1 MPMKPL
7 VSVIIPTRN
16 RAHCLPNALNS
27 ICAQE
32 GLGEAFDVEI
42 IVVDDGSS
50 DETPDVVRG
59 YPLVHYI
66 RLAERRGVSGAQNEG
81 LRAVQG
87 SYVTFLGDDDEWLP
101 HKLRVQVPLLAAH
114 PEVDVVYSQALVR
127 LDGSESLYPD
137 ATRAPSGS
145 VFTALLLENI
155 YSHFAAF
162 LARRTAFE
170 RVGEFD
176 ESLESFEDYD
186 LSLRL
191 AFHSSFLFVS
201 GAVTIYNP
209 SPTGLWLGRVATT
222 AGAADACRVIDK
234 ALQMLP
240 DDVQHLELK
249 RTARARVALGAAGWL
264 RDLDQGR
271 AMMARTL
278 REYPESLLDEG
289 SRDRVARMLEQAFL
303 SESSVAR
310 VRDICAQ
317 ILGATR
323 GATVRGRWWIRRV
336 IAAFWARK
344 AHALAYGPQ
353 PNGLAAAHAAFCA
366 LVTAPW
372 YLIRRPRLARIIA
385 RGLLWPAAN
394 S

>member
-1 MPMKPL
+1 MPVKPL

-32 GLGEAFDVEI
+32 GLGKAFDVEI
-42 IVVDDGSS
+42 IVVDDASS
-50 DETPDVVRG
+50 DQTPDVVRG
-59 YPLVHYI
+59 YPLVRYI
-66 RLAERRGVSGAQNEG
+66 RLVERRGVSGAQNEG

-127 LDGSESLYPD
+127 RDGSESLYPD

-145 VFTALLLENI
+145 VFPAMLLE
-155 YSHFAAF
+155 SFCGHFAAF

-170 RVGEFD
+170 KVGGFD

-191 AFHSSFLFVS
+191 AFHFSFLFVS

-209 SPTGLWLGRVATT
+209 SPTGLWLGRAATT
-222 AGAADACRVIDK
+222 AGAADLCRVIDK

-249 RTARARVALGAAGWL
+249 RKARARVALAAAGWL
-264 RDLDQGR
+264 RDLEQGR
-271 AMMARTL
+271 TMMAGTL
-278 REYPESLLDEG
+278 REYPESLLDG
-289 SRDRVARMLEQAFL
+289 VSRDRVARMLEQAFL
-303 SESSVAR
+303 SESVAR

-317 ILGATR
+317 IEGATR
-323 GATVRGRWWIRRV
+323 GATATGRWWIRRV

-353 PNGLAAAHAAFCA
+353 PNCVDAAHAAFFA
-366 LVTAPW
+366 LASAPW

-385 RGLLWPAAN
+385 RGLLWPAPN